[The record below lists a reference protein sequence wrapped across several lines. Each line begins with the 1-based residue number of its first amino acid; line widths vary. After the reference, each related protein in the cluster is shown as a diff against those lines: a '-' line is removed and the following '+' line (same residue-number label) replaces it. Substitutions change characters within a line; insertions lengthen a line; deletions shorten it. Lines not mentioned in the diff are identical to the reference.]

1 MKKRNKKNLIYIDMP
16 EALINDKVVKELEM
30 LFEIS
35 PPFTLKKS
43 VTTIF
48 FEYLSN
54 TDVEFYESNLKE
66 IASDFYFLIKFLE
79 KAEKENSRKS
89 TRLHRKDENF

>member
-1 MKKRNKKNLIYIDMP
+1 MKNEKKKNKVYIDMP

-35 PPFTLKKS
+35 PPFTLRKS
-43 VTTIF
+43 ITTIF

-54 TDVEFYESNLKE
+54 TDTEFYESNLKE
-66 IASDFYFLIKFLE
+66 ISSDFYFLIKFFE
-79 KAEKENSRKS
+79 KAEKENRKKLS
-89 TRLHRKDENF
+89 